1 MRFEIVRFPTMPDGD
16 GWLNG
21 FVVAIDGIR
30 SIEFSVHKRDL
41 DKFRTTEQIEKFLS
55 SEGQKYIGM
64 FGDGRNPRP
73 ISEDTVALP
82 YGPN

>member
-1 MRFEIVRFPTMPDGD
+1 MRFEIVRFPTMPDSE
-16 GWLNG
+16 GWFNG
-21 FVVAIDGIR
+21 FVVAVDGIR

-41 DKFRTTEQIEKFLS
+41 DKFRTPEQLESFLR

-73 ISEDTVALP
+73 IAEEPSVLP
-82 YGPN
+82 YGPH